1 MNIVNLFKDHL
12 KKYSKYGFA
21 CAMIMVPIMFAG
33 EDALAAFEDPD
44 KVDFDKVETPEPV
57 RKRIREILIELVEM
71 NYDK

>member
-1 MNIVNLFKDHL
+1 
-12 KKYSKYGFA
+12 
-21 CAMIMVPIMFAG
+21 MIMVPIMFAG